1 MTFTII
7 AILILAWA
15 VIDGLKDIANAI
27 RETKNSQPP
36 KDTL

>member
-15 VIDGLKDIANAI
+15 VIDGLKDIADAI
-27 RETKNSQPP
+27 RETKNTQLPT
-36 KDTL
+36 DTP